1 MHLERKW
8 FVRSFSDSCI
18 TIWQGAA
25 LRSAEVLRNKRVHQ
39 ARVKAQKDAEDADW
53 SEAKFVDAEWQRM
66 HESLDSDISN
76 RNSIDSSNRTST
88 SLGRSSTSSFDL
100 VDRRAL
106 SMSPTSNRSSGEP
119 GVVTE
124 VDHQSQPTATSNCSA
139 NAVKA
144 EVDTDE
150 AVSSSNSD
158 SKKNSIMKSVEQAQ
172 L

>member
-53 SEAKFVDAEWQRM
+53 TEVKFVDAEWQRM
-66 HESLDSDISN
+66 RESLDSDISN

-88 SLGRSSTSSFDL
+88 GLGRSSSSSSEL

-106 SMSPTSNRSSGEP
+106 IKSASSNCSSGEA

-124 VDHQSQPTATSNCSA
+124 VDHQSQPSTTSSDFKPRSTRTKPSPRCPLHIQT
-139 NAVKA
+139 VRK
-144 EVDTDE
+144 T
-150 AVSSSNSD
+150 VS
-158 SKKNSIMKSVEQAQ
+158 
-172 L
+172 